1 MSKEKTPPIIC
12 RQHRYVHRG
21 LDWVCLAGV
30 LSSAISSVQTFRA
43 RAERT
48 SNRFS

>member
-1 MSKEKTPPIIC
+1 MSKEETPPIIR
-12 RQHRYVHRG
+12 RQHRHEYRG
-21 LDWVCLAGV
+21 PGWVFLAGV
-30 LSSAISSVQTFRA
+30 LSSAISSVPTSRA